1 MLRCL
6 CYTPKTALSGGQQQL
21 LVAKLSPTAAAGGED
36 DLTLQQDSAEGAAAT
51 DSMHSELTLRQS
63 GSLGSLEGERGV
75 PCLLGCTRSLECGLV
90 CSPQLLSCCM
100 L

>member
-21 LVAKLSPTAAAGGED
+21 LVARLSPTAAAGGED

-63 GSLGSLEGERGV
+63 GSLGSLEGEGRCRACWGAQGPWSV
-75 PCLLGCTRSLECGLV
+75 AWSAHH
-90 CSPQLLSCCM
+90 SC
-100 L
+100 